1 MVQKARYHDA
11 DSFEAVLS
19 RMKFEFCG
27 DKNLVERADRVKNTM
42 AALEFPLNNNQ
53 LGVSLCAAYRLEN
66 RQHRQIYSVPAG
78 QGKSRIIVGLIATLC
93 STPRPKFTKFRVV
106 YNHQEL
112 MDADRDKIK
121 NICKGVNATVKFQLP
136 GEGHIVSESGDELI
150 IIDEIDY
157 VLLDCKFVLDK
168 HHNANCKIIGLT
180 ATAGDEMLPLERNYI
195 ETLMKFAIHDSGIKP
210 SAADRVKPTYCE
222 LAEFFGEEYDTMGR
236 LIYCDSDDF
245 EMIENETAPPR
256 FANRIHRNVQDLK
269 LLTKIEPGDVF
280 LISLQ
285 SLMRGF
291 DYRCAGGLALL
302 ICKKVDSERALR
314 QAFSRVGRYDEDACH
329 RFVLTSLQ
337 TLEPIDHEKRCK
349 LVSNVNHNIQH
360 TGMTKKQT
368 QKLKTAAGQHTITD
382 FIKKS
387 GLNAPRQ

>member
-27 DKNLVERADRVKNTM
+27 DKNLVERADRVKHTM
-42 AALEFPLNNNQ
+42 ATLDFPLNNNQ

-78 QGKSRIIVGLIATLC
+78 QGKSRVIVGLITTLC

-112 MDADRDKIK
+112 MDADRDKIEF
-121 NICKGVNATVKFQLP
+121 ICEGVNATVKFQLP
-136 GEGHIVSESGDELI
+136 SEGRIESESGDELI

-157 VLLDCKFVLDK
+157 VLLDRKVVFDK
-168 HHNANCKIIGLT
+168 SHNAKCKIIGLT
-180 ATAGDEMLPLERNYI
+180 ATAGDEMLPLERSYI
-195 ETLMKFAIHDSGIKP
+195 EKVMEFAIHDSGIKP
-210 SAADRVKPTYCE
+210 SAADRIKPSYCE
-222 LAEFFGEEYDTMGR
+222 FAQFFDEEYDTMGR

-245 EMIENETAPPR
+245 ERIENETAPPR
-256 FANRIHRNVQDLK
+256 FAKRIHRNVQDLK

-280 LISLQ
+280 LISRQ

-329 RFVLTSLQ
+329 RFVLTSLR

-349 LVSNVNHNIQH
+349 LVSNVNHNIQF
-360 TGMTKKQT
+360 TGKTKRQKQN
-368 QKLKTAAGQHTITD
+368 QKQQSKKAAGQHAITD
-382 FIKKS
+382 FLKTKTS
-387 GLNAPRQ
+387 